1 MEEPDD
7 VPDREDRRRDDAGPS
22 GEESPVER
30 AFAAYLA
37 EVAADADRLRE
48 QAAASLVTAA
58 RQARDLGWS
67 QRRTAQALGR
77 SQPEVARLLGRVDL
91 LPALAQ
97 EAPEPSMLT
106 RVLRDH
112 REQILEVAAR
122 HGAHN
127 VRVFGSV
134 ARGED
139 DEQSDV
145 DLPVDLDAGVSLFDL
160 GRLQVALE
168 DLLGRQVDMAVADA
182 LRPRVAARVQAVAL

>member
-1 MEEPDD
+1 MDGPRNAPDG
-7 VPDREDRRRDDAGPS
+7 EGRRRDDAVPDVAG
-22 GEESPVER
+22 SPVER
-30 AFAAYLA
+30 AFTAYLA
-37 EVAADADRLRE
+37 QVAADADRLRE

-58 RQARDLGWS
+58 RQAHDLGWS

-91 LPALAQ
+91 LPAPTQ
-97 EAPEPSMLT
+97 EVQEPSTLT

-112 REQILEVAAR
+112 REQIIEVAAR

-145 DLPVDLDAGVSLFDL
+145 DLLVDLDAGIGLFGL
-160 GRLQVALE
+160 GRLEAALE
-168 DLLGRQVDMAVADA
+168 ALLGCSVDVVPERA
-182 LRPRVAARVQAVAL
+182 LRPRVAQTVEAVPL